1 MDSMGVPLMDIKF
14 NKISSLL
21 YSLVELDVHSMMVYD
36 LVRLAC
42 LDQENLSI
50 YLINT
55 IAYIE
60 YGIIYKT
67 CNVMVAGRQERA
79 FIAKGVVWNG

>member
-1 MDSMGVPLMDIKF
+1 MDNKF
-14 NKISSLL
+14 DKISRLL
-21 YSLVELDVHSMMVYD
+21 YRLVELDVHSMMVCD
-36 LVRLAC
+36 LDHLGRV
-42 LDQENLSI
+42 DQENLSV

-55 IAYIE
+55 IPYIE